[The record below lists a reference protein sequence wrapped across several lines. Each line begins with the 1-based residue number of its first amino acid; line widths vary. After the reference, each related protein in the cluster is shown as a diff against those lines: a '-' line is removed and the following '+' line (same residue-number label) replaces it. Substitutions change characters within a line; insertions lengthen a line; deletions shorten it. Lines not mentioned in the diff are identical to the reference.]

1 MSDPARGER
10 QHAPSAA
17 EDQRSVY
24 QRDRDRILY
33 SEAFR
38 RLQGVT
44 QVISADE
51 GWVVHNRL
59 THSLKVGQVSRRIAE
74 KIINDTTIPQ
84 GLLENLGGVDAEV
97 CEAAGL
103 AHDLGHPPFGH
114 VAEETLQEL
123 TEDSGHFEGNA
134 QTFRI
139 LTKIEPHS
147 EEYRGLNLTRATLA
161 AVTKYP
167 RARTESGGRIH
178 TKYGYYSQSESEEY
192 NFARA
197 LSSAEDKYK
206 TLEAEIMDFAD
217 DVTFAIHDTE
227 DFYRA
232 GLIPLHE
239 LGSENGSITPET
251 KRLTE
256 DIKKRW
262 GKRCPTTELNDD
274 HIEALKQVLDL
285 LSVASSYS
293 GLRQERID
301 IKRASSG
308 LISDWIQ
315 HGISI
320 NNSYATGQRRVVF
333 DEEISLQIKMLK
345 ELVWA
350 YVIDRPGL
358 ALQQAGHRRII
369 KSLFYFFLKSL
380 KRDQHRVIPLQFHGL
395 LKDRDLGKESNH
407 RIAADIICCLTDS
420 QALSL
425 YRRITGSD
433 PGGILQSSF

>member
-1 MSDPARGER
+1 
-10 QHAPSAA
+10 
-17 EDQRSVY
+17 
-24 QRDRDRILY
+24 LY
-33 SEAFR
+33 SESFR

-59 THSLKVGQVSRRIAE
+59 THSLKVGQAARRIAE
-74 KIINDTTIPQ
+74 KIIADKAITSGYLDI
-84 GLLENLGGVDAEV
+84 LGGLDAEV

-103 AHDLGHPPFGH
+103 AHNLGHPPFGH
-114 VAEETLQEL
+114 VAEETLQQL

-167 RARTESGGRIH
+167 RARTGAGGSIH
-178 TKYGYYSQSESEEY
+178 AKYGFYSQSESDEY
-192 NFARA
+192 TFARMP
-197 LSSAEDKYK
+197 SKPDDPHK

-217 DVTFAIHDTE
+217 DVTFAVHDTE

-232 GLIPLHE
+232 GLIPLQE
-239 LGSENGSITPET
+239 LGSLKGSITPET
-251 KRLTE
+251 DRLVENIKR
-256 DIKKRW
+256 RW
-262 GKRCPTTELNDD
+262 ERRGSKDSFTDQHL
-274 HIEALKQVLDL
+274 EALKIVLDL
-285 LSVASSYS
+285 FDVGSTFS
-293 GLRQERID
+293 GLQQERID

-308 LISDWIQ
+308 LIADWIQ
-315 HGISI
+315 RGI
-320 NNSYATGQRRVVF
+320 NVNLEYTECKRRVVF
-333 DEEISLQIKMLK
+333 DTDIALQIKMLK
-345 ELVWA
+345 ELVWT
-350 YVIDRPGL
+350 YVIDRPSL

-369 KSLFYFFLKSL
+369 KTLFYFFLKSL
-380 KRDQHRVIPLQFHGL
+380 KRDERRAIPLQFHGL

-407 RIAADIICCLTDS
+407 RIASDIICCLTDA

-425 YRRITGSD
+425 YRRITGAD
-433 PGGILQSSF
+433 PGEILRASF